1 MEHIKLI
8 VSQLPNET
16 HNHTDNLVKIYEKIV
31 LLASKIKTESVRT
44 EAPFI
49 FLSKSKL
56 HKRGLAVTNCH
67 IIYLHS
73 RHYRYNKSA
82 NLNTHKQ
89 QNHTLPCKE
98 FKMKL
103 HFLLIA
109 AFLST
114 PSFAAD
120 VAIEMLN
127 KDADGNKMVYSQ
139 ELVKI
144 EVGDTV
150 TWLPS
155 SKGHNVEMISSPN
168 KMKFKSKNGKEA
180 KITFDTPGIYY
191 YLCTPHKG
199 MGMIGLVV
207 VGNDMSNI
215 NDVKKAKAYGKSKKK
230 LKKLLASLG
239 SRNQNCRTG

>member
-1 MEHIKLI
+1 
-8 VSQLPNET
+8 
-16 HNHTDNLVKIYEKIV
+16 
-31 LLASKIKTESVRT
+31 
-44 EAPFI
+44 
-49 FLSKSKL
+49 
-56 HKRGLAVTNCH
+56 
-67 IIYLHS
+67 
-73 RHYRYNKSA
+73 
-82 NLNTHKQ
+82 
-89 QNHTLPCKE
+89 
-98 FKMKL
+98 MKV

-127 KDADGNKMVYSQ
+127 KDADGNKMVFS
-139 ELVKI
+139 EEVVKVD
-144 EVGDTV
+144 VGDTV

-180 KITFDTPGIYY
+180 KITFETPGIYY

-207 VGNDMSNI
+207 VGDNLSNI
-215 NDVKKAKAYGKSKKK
+215 DDVKKAKAYGKSKKK
-230 LKKLLASLG
+230 LKKLLASLE
-239 SRNQNCRTG
+239 